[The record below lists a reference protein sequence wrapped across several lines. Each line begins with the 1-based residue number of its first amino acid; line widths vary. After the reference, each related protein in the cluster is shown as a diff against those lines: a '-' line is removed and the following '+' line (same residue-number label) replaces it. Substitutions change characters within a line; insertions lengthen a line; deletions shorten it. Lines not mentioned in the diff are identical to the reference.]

1 MRTIISQTKSLLR
14 ELVKVPMDIRL
25 QMNAKMKAH
34 LAKWLYLPNTIH
46 RLGLPEPTC
55 IVQTDASKTGY
66 GFTINLRRFQGKFH
80 PSMWRYSIN
89 VLELLAIWFAVLMI
103 EEKNQI
109 IRVLTDNTTAITAIK
124 KSTSTVYPITGLTE
138 LIWRRAIS
146 LNWTIIP
153 VHIKGRFNV
162 VADQLSRNTVIS
174 TEWSLPKSVFKRII
188 LKLEP
193 KLEVDMFATNLNNQL
208 ETYVS
213 PCPDQQAAAVD
224 ALITNWNKW
233 DHLYLF
239 PPQQLISKALH
250 KLTQSDIKTAI
261 VISREEPTRHWYS
274 LLKLQ
279 LTQLQVIIVR
289 LQQKVGET
297 LEREKRTFKL
307 RMWRYSK

>member
-1 MRTIISQTKSLLR
+1 M
-14 ELVKVPMDIRL
+14 
-25 QMNAKMKAH
+25 
-34 LAKWLYLPNTIH
+34 
-46 RLGLPEPTC
+46 
-55 IVQTDASKTGY
+55 
-66 GFTINLRRFQGKFH
+66 
-80 PSMWRYSIN
+80 
-89 VLELLAIWFAVLMI
+89 
-103 EEKNQI
+103 
-109 IRVLTDNTTAITAIK
+109 
-124 KSTSTVYPITGLTE
+124 
-138 LIWRRAIS
+138 
-146 LNWTIIP
+146 NWTIIP

-174 TEWSLPKSVFKRII
+174 TEWSLPTSIFKKII

-279 LTQLQVIIVR
+279 LTQLQVIIV
-289 LQQKVGET
+289 
-297 LEREKRTFKL
+297 
-307 RMWRYSK
+307 